1 MEKIVPFSLRRKM
14 LDAKS
19 RNSEEYIRKKTEVE
33 NFRFCFLPP
42 SSGSRQDFLG
52 IERTERAM
60 KTETFRFGL
69 CEARVN
75 QTGTRGLASVR
86 FNTSQR

>member
-1 MEKIVPFSLRRKM
+1 MEKIVPFSMRRKM

-42 SSGSRQDFLG
+42 TSGSRQDVLG

-60 KTETFRFGL
+60 TTETFRFGL
-69 CEARVN
+69 CEAPVN
-75 QTGTRGLASVR
+75 QTGTRSLARVK
-86 FNTSQR
+86 FYTS